1 MARFQLTAALHTAQA
16 RYRAG
21 TILADSQ
28 ANALPGDKVWTGMN
42 AASLIA
48 DMVALD
54 GAATTM
60 RNASKYAGVTPRG
73 WITGAESIDA

>member
-1 MARFQLTAALHTAQA
+1 MARFQLTAAFQTAQV

-28 ANALPGDKVWTGMN
+28 GNAQPGDKVWTGMS
-42 AASLIA
+42 AATLIA
-48 DMVALD
+48 DMVPID

-60 RNASKYAGVTPRG
+60 RNASKYAAVSPRG